1 MTAGVNLINTA
12 ILAFVQRDAVDGF
25 VVAGWT
31 GYMLVVVL
39 FRLTFAR
46 IYRRSAHSDADA
58 RRWAGRLIAGAAAM
72 GVGWGAAGVLM
83 MPAAPT
89 SHQVFTAFV
98 LAGMAAGGVPTLGR
112 LYRAYVVFAVPTLS
126 PAILFFLLRGTEL
139 GVSMAAMGSLLL
151 VFLLFVAKRQQ
162 DSVVGSLRLA
172 DENATLVEHLRE
184 EQRRTSQEK
193 ARAEDFNRELVHEI
207 TGREQVEIRLRE
219 REESLANAQRIAHL
233 GSWDWDIENDR
244 INASEENHRLFG
256 WPVDLEFYT
265 MAEALERVHADDRG
279 RVDRCIQTTLRTGK
293 PYHCEYRVVWPD
305 GSEHMIFEQGE
316 VSRDEDGRAVRLT
329 GTNFDITERYRT
341 QEQLRAAT
349 DQAEAASEAKSQ
361 FLANM
366 SHELRTPLNAII
378 GYSELLREDAQA
390 RGQEDTVDDL
400 DRINSAGR
408 HLLTLVNEVLD
419 LARIE
424 AGRTDILVER
434 IDVGALVDEV
444 VSTVAPLAE
453 RNGNRLFVHGAAEVT
468 VMWADA
474 TKLRQVL
481 YNLLAN
487 AAKFTSGGEI
497 RVDFRP
503 GRDDTG
509 GGKWIV
515 FEVADTGIGIP
526 PDRQE
531 AAFNAFDQADLA
543 TTRKYGGT
551 GLGLAISRHYCEAMG
566 GAIWVRSEVGKGS
579 TFTVRLPANV
589 RESIDSEPAAA
600 D

>member
-1 MTAGVNLINTA
+1 
-12 ILAFVQRDAVDGF
+12 
-25 VVAGWT
+25 
-31 GYMLVVVL
+31 
-39 FRLTFAR
+39 
-46 IYRRSAHSDADA
+46 
-58 RRWAGRLIAGAAAM
+58 
-72 GVGWGAAGVLM
+72 
-83 MPAAPT
+83 
-89 SHQVFTAFV
+89 
-98 LAGMAAGGVPTLGR
+98 
-112 LYRAYVVFAVPTLS
+112 
-126 PAILFFLLRGTEL
+126 
-139 GVSMAAMGSLLL
+139 
-151 VFLLFVAKRQQ
+151 
-162 DSVVGSLRLA
+162 
-172 DENATLVEHLRE
+172 
-184 EQRRTSQEK
+184 
-193 ARAEDFNRELVHEI
+193 
-207 TGREQVEIRLRE
+207 
-219 REESLANAQRIAHL
+219 
-233 GSWDWDIENDR
+233 
-244 INASEENHRLFG
+244 
-256 WPVDLEFYT
+256 
-265 MAEALERVHADDRG
+265 
-279 RVDRCIQTTLRTGK
+279 
-293 PYHCEYRVVWPD
+293 
-305 GSEHMIFEQGE
+305 
-316 VSRDEDGRAVRLT
+316 
-329 GTNFDITERYRT
+329 
-341 QEQLRAAT
+341 
-349 DQAEAASEAKSQ
+349 
-361 FLANM
+361 
-366 SHELRTPLNAII
+366 
-378 GYSELLREDAQA
+378 
-390 RGQEDTVDDL
+390 
-400 DRINSAGR
+400 
-408 HLLTLVNEVLD
+408 LTLVNEVLD

-503 GRDDTG
+503 GRDDAGSG
-509 GGKWIV
+509 GGRWIV

-543 TTRKYGGT
+543 TTRQYGGT